1 MSFTINRNI
10 VFIDSMQFMKSSRD
24 LLVTNL
30 VGKDFKH
37 LSKEYSSELL
47 RLVKEKDVYPYE
59 YMDSFKGFDED
70 RLPDKFFSSLRDKC
84 ISKDEYDRDINIWNV
99 LKMNSIGDYHSLYLK
114 TDVLLLT
121 DVYEKFIKMC
131 LDYCGLDPCHY
142 FSSLGLS

>member
-1 MSFTINRNI
+1 
-10 VFIDSMQFMKSSRD
+10 MQFMKSSRD
-24 LLVTNL
+24 LLVKNL

-37 LSKEYSSELL
+37 LYEEYSSELL

-70 RLPDKFFSSLRDKC
+70 RLPDKCEFFSSLRDKC
-84 ISKDEYDRDINIWNV
+84 ISKEEYGRDINIWNV
-99 LKMNSIGDYHSLYLK
+99 FKMNSIGDYHSLYLK

-121 DVYEKFIKMC
+121 DVYETFIKMC

-142 FSSLGLS
+142 FSLLGLS